1 MAIDLPE
8 HDLGATA
15 PAGDSVVKQ
24 RASRPPGAEW
34 FSLAR
39 TWTRTAVILAAI
51 VVVFWILQTGF
62 MTGTNVENIL
72 TISAVLA
79 IVTLGQTIVLI
90 SGGFDL
96 SVGGVAPLAAIMFAE
111 LGLHGVALPLML
123 VLTVVMGC
131 VVGVVNSVVIGR
143 FGVNPLIATLGT
155 LSITGGIAYV
165 ISSGSTLSISNSD
178 GVLGGAGP
186 LWNLPYFVWIALG
199 AAIVVDIVLRRT
211 VAGRLMYS
219 LGGNAE
225 ACRIAGIRIEVVRST
240 AYVISG
246 ALAALAGVCLASQ
259 VLAGVATTGTTL
271 TLNSLAAAVLGGAA
285 LTGGVGTAPG
295 AVLGV
300 LIIGTISDGLTV
312 MRVQSFYE
320 QIISGGVLIVV
331 VALTSGRAGLLR
343 HVGQHLR
350 PAGRSAPAVA
360 PSSSAPGPLPAGGHS
375 DSVGPSH
382 RSAG

>member
-1 MAIDLPE
+1 VAVNLPE
-8 HDLGATA
+8 TDPGDPGTQTGAPRQGVT
-15 PAGDSVVKQ
+15 S
-24 RASRPPGAEW
+24 W
-34 FSLAR
+34 LAATG
-39 TWTRTAVILAAI
+39 TWTRTLAILVAI
-51 VVVFWILQTGF
+51 VIVFWILQTGF
-62 MTGTNVENIL
+62 MTSSNVENIL

-79 IVTLGQTIVLI
+79 IVTLGQTIVLV

-96 SVGGVAPLAAIMFAE
+96 SVGGVAPLAAIMFSL
-111 LGLHGVALPLML
+111 LGQHGLALPLML
-123 VLTVVMGC
+123 VLTVATGGL
-131 VVGVVNSVVIGR
+131 VGVVNALVIGR

-165 ISSGSTLSISNSD
+165 LSSGSTIAISNSD

-199 AAIVVDIVLRRT
+199 AAIAVDVVLRRT

-225 ACRIAGIRIEVVRST
+225 ACRIAGIRIEGVRTT

-320 QIISGGVLIVV
+320 QIISGAVLIVV
-331 VALTSGRAGLLR
+331 VALTSGRAAGIFR
-343 HVGQHLR
+343 HVGRLRR
-350 PAGRSAPAVA
+350 PAYVHEGEGGDAVGLA
-360 PSSSAPGPLPAGGHS
+360 AVGPLPDAAAGEELS
-375 DSVGPSH
+375 KPH
-382 RSAG
+382 RTAG

>member
-1 MAIDLPE
+1 MAVNLPE
-8 HDLGATA
+8 GDLGTD
-15 PAGDSVVKQ
+15 PAG
-24 RASRPPGAEW
+24 AALPAETPG
-34 FSLAR
+34 R
-39 TWTRTAVILAAI
+39 THLGPAVRRVATYAAWIRTVVILAAI
-51 VVVFWILQTGF
+51 VVVFWVLQAGF
-62 MTGTNVENIL
+62 MTSTNIENIF

-79 IVTLGQTIVLI
+79 IVTLGQTIVLV

-96 SVGGVAPLAAIMFAE
+96 SVGGVAPLAAVMFAL
-111 LGLHGVALPLML
+111 LGQHALPMPLML
-123 VLTVVMGC
+123 LLTVAAGGA
-131 VVGVVNSVVIGR
+131 VGVVNSIVIGR

-155 LSITGGIAYV
+155 LSITGGIAFV
-165 ISSGSTLSISNSD
+165 LSGGSTISITNSD
-178 GVLGGAGP
+178 GVLGGPGP
-186 LWNLPYFVWIALG
+186 LWTLPYFVWIALG
-199 AAIVVDIVLRRT
+199 AAIVVDVVLRRT

-225 ACRIAGIRIEVVRST
+225 ACRIAGVRIEGVRTT

-246 ALAALAGVCLASQ
+246 VLAALAGVCLASQ

-320 QIISGGVLIVV
+320 QIISGAVLIAV
-331 VALTSGRAGLLR
+331 VALTSGRAVALR
-343 HVGQHLR
+343 RVVRLR
-350 PAGRSAPAVA
+350 RRVRT
-360 PSSSAPGPLPAGGHS
+360 
-375 DSVGPSH
+375 GPSLERE
-382 RSAG
+382 RS